1 MLNLEE
7 ETRGNVFF
15 NYDASGRIKRVG
27 FAYMTQPFRLEQG
40 GGLQILHLRG
50 YS

>member
-1 MLNLEE
+1 MLLNLEE
-7 ETRGNVFF
+7 GRGNVY

-27 FAYMTQPFRLEQG
+27 FMNTTVSLEQG
-40 GGLQILHLRG
+40 GGLQDFTIRCT